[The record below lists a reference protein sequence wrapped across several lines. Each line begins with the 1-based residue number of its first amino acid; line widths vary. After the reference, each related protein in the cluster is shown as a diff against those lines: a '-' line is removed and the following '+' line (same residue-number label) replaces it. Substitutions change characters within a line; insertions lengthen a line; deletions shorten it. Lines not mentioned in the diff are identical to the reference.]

1 MERIMGRV
9 SGRWNL
15 VRHREHAAGEGEEVA
30 VLYLFV
36 IIYIDRKDNRT
47 AYFYLLWDGG
57 VTQSVDAKR
66 RGDTEGH

>member
-1 MERIMGRV
+1 M
-9 SGRWNL
+9 
-15 VRHREHAAGEGEEVA
+15 RHREHAAGEGEEVA